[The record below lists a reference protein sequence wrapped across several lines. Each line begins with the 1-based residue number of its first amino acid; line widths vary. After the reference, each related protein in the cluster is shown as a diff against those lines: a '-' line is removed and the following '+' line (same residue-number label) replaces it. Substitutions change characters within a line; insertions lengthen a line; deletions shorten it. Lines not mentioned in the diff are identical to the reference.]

1 MEIARKMY
9 PFVAALFVLLVAAP
23 PTVEAQG
30 GGLTC
35 GWCKEMGPIHGFPNG
50 GDKCGWPNPGEDYQ
64 CSRCGGTS
72 QCHGFV
78 SWHAWGP
85 CHISCGGTAMQQS
98 LSNTIADLQGRLGA
112 EDLVGVVE
120 AIASP
125 RDDFSVEYLPEAGRI
140 DFVLACAPSIPAGTI
155 PVPPGIRPALDRALQ
170 EPVAVAVL
178 KAGQKQAIEE

>member
-35 GWCKEMGPIHGFPNG
+35 GWCKEMGP
-50 GDKCGWPNPGEDYQ
+50 
-64 CSRCGGTS
+64 
-72 QCHGFV
+72 
-78 SWHAWGP
+78 
-85 CHISCGGTAMQQS
+85 
-98 LSNTIADLQGRLGA
+98 
-112 EDLVGVVE
+112 VE

-178 KAGQKQAIEE
+178 KAGQ